1 MAGIHEVP
9 SEFKDEE
16 KWLLFFSKRTLI
28 IGVIMVLITLVLS
41 KITGL
46 FHATWLGFGIGLICT
61 VAFVVTSMIMI
72 PTTEYMRGGGLTV
85 DKWLLRRFFH
95 KKSMGIYA
103 KHYNSDEE
111 QIIENER
118 KRQERLH
125 EEEEE

>member
-1 MAGIHEVP
+1 MAGVHEVP

-16 KWLLFFSKRTLI
+16 KWLVFFSKRTLI

-46 FHATWLGFGIGLICT
+46 FHATWLGLSIGLICT

-72 PTTEYMRGGGLTV
+72 PNTEYMRGGGLTV
-85 DKWLLRRFFH
+85 DKLLFRRFCH
-95 KKSMGIYA
+95 KRSMGVYI

-118 KRQERLH
+118 KRQERLL